1 MPHPTDPQARRE
13 ECRREVRRYLAERLA
28 LKFPVAAIQRKLRID
43 GENFTDAEI
52 EAALAYLGALHDP
65 HVRETPDP
73 DGSTK
78 YYQAT
83 AAGVLAHERRG

>member
-1 MPHPTDPQARRE
+1 MSHPTDSQARRE

-28 LKFPVAAIQRKLRID
+28 LKFPLAAIQRKLRID
-43 GENFTDAEI
+43 GEDFSTEEI
-52 EAALAYLGALHDP
+52 VNALAYLGCLHDP
-65 HVRETPDP
+65 HIRETNDP